1 MLIKRILFPVD
12 DSVHPRN
19 AMEAIEMFHTLN
31 KNLEV
36 IILHVV
42 DEVNNLIGNPH
53 REELNA
59 ELRAAGEKLVA
70 PFCEELGSKGIKCT
84 VLIRHGRPATQILAM
99 ALKHHSDLIVMSPRG
114 EGESGIEGLL
124 LGSVSEKVLQHSRV
138 PVLLS
143 R

>member
-1 MLIKRILFPVD
+1 MLVKRILFPVD
-12 DSVHPRN
+12 DSVYPRK
-19 AMEAIEMFHTLN
+19 AMQSIEMFHALD
-31 KNLEV
+31 KDLEV

-42 DEVNNLIGNPH
+42 EPVNSLIGSPK

-59 ELRAAGEKLVA
+59 ELAETGKKLVE
-70 PFCEELGSKGIKCT
+70 PFREELEKQGIKTT
-84 VLIRHGRPATQILAM
+84 VIIRHGNPASQILAM
-99 ALKHHSDLIVMSPRG
+99 AIREHSDLIVMSPRG

-124 LGSVSEKVLQHSRV
+124 LGSVSEKVLQHSQV